1 MNRKASRK
9 QPQQARSK
17 ATVGAVLDAM
27 TRILDREGPDAATT
41 TRVAE
46 VAGIS
51 IGTLYQYFSHRDA
64 ILDALQDREFERAM
78 EFMQRVLG
86 KAGSEGPAEEVAREV
101 VRGLLSMYAEA
112 PGLHRVLALEGLR
125 VTPAHR
131 VHAFDVRVI
140 GVVRSFLSV
149 SSLPIRRK
157 NLDAA
162 AFVVFQSVRASMLA
176 RMLESPPGLDDET
189 LTDELTDMVLRY
201 LVDETVGSG
210 RSVPE
215 TDGDGSPGRKRAP
228 NPRRR

>member
-1 MNRKASRK
+1 MHSKASRK

-17 ATVGAVLDAM
+17 ATVTAVLDA
-27 TRILDREGPDAATT
+27 TVRILDREGPDAATT

-78 EFMQRVLG
+78 ELMERVLG
-86 KAGSEGPAEEVAREV
+86 AAGRKGPARDVACEVI
-101 VRGLLSMYAEA
+101 RGLLALYAEA
-112 PGLHRVLALEGLR
+112 PALHRVLALEGLR

-131 VHAFDVRVI
+131 VHAFDMRVI
-140 GVVRSFLSV
+140 AVVRTFLSE

-176 RMLESPPGLDDET
+176 RMLEQPPGLDDDT
-189 LTDELTDMVLRY
+189 LAEELTDMVLRY
-201 LVDETVGSG
+201 LVAD
-210 RSVPE
+210 
-215 TDGDGSPGRKRAP
+215 SPGSE
-228 NPRRR
+228 